1 MAELRRLLVESQRF
15 EAITASDHLL
25 SLKQDEVHYLRRV
38 LRLRNGQAVAVVD
51 GVGHFWEAHLQA
63 GDFLKLDT
71 SPSSPSLQQPRHRQ
85 QLGLAVVLPKRGFEE
100 VLRMSCELG
109 VNLIQPLRS
118 DRCTPQ
124 AEERP
129 LRWKVILREAVEQSE
144 QLWQP
149 ELLPIA
155 EASALWKSPPDHAVF
170 ALATTRRQGLI
181 DLQLLM
187 EGLTPEINQ
196 VTVAIGPEGGW
207 SPLEECAAEAAGW
220 VPVALGD
227 SILRTCT
234 AAVAAAQ
241 TMVSSRR
248 ISLSRDQSRS
258 D

>member
-1 MAELRRLLVESQRF
+1 MNTVEG
-15 EAITASDHLL
+15 LL
-25 SLKQDEVHYLRRV
+25 SLNENEAHYLRRV
-38 LRLRNGQAVAVVD
+38 LRLRPGQKVAVAD
-51 GVGHFWEAHLQA
+51 GIGHIWEAFLQA
-63 GDFLKLDT
+63 GDVLKFAT
-71 SPSSPSLQQPRHRQ
+71 SLAQPCLNEPCPAQ
-85 QLGLAVVLPKRGFEE
+85 QLGLAVVIPKRGFEE

-118 DRCTPQ
+118 DRRTPQ
-124 AEERP
+124 AEDRP

-149 ELLPIA
+149 ELLPLA
-155 EASALWKSPPDHAVF
+155 EASALWKSPPVNAVF

-187 EGLTPEINQ
+187 DGLTPEINQ
-196 VTVAIGPEGGW
+196 VLVAIGPEGGW
-207 SPLEECAAEAAGW
+207 SPIEECAAEAAGW

-248 ISLSRDQSRS
+248 IRLSRDQSRS